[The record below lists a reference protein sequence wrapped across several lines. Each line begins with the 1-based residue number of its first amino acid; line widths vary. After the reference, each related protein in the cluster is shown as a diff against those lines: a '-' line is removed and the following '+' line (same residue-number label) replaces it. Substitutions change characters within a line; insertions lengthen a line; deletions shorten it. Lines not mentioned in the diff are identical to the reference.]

1 MRRRI
6 AKKILK
12 NQGILNYSDQQIKK
26 AQKKLSKLTQQKR
39 DESSQQA

>member
-26 AQKKLSKLTQQKR
+26 AQKKLFKLSQQKK
-39 DESSQQA
+39 DDSNQQA